1 VLLTD
6 QEAINVGTGVITST
20 SGLLQHQTALN
31 LDCSTTANPSTSILQ
46 LTSSTARVNGNLQ
59 ASGNIQTTTGTCS
72 AKNLTASN
80 TATALF
86 VIAGI
91 LGSVLL
97 TEQTVVG
104 VLPFVSQNGL
114 LQHPTALYL
123 DCSTNSTPSTPILA
137 LNSALAKVNGNLS
150 VTGTLAS
157 GSATYTA
164 SPSGTGGVSSSGV
177 LVNNPNSNV
186 SNSSAS
192 LGFYTDTTNGSS
204 ALLQLKAANTSNVA
218 QTANLQ
224 MQNNSSVGLLFQ
236 TVGAMPMNFWVNTN
250 VVALSMDT
258 SGNLTTPQNLTLTG
272 TSSKL
277 CLSGSSSQL
286 AIGTST
292 PQSQNQLE
300 VDNNNGTNCNIKAY
314 CNAGDCSLLLQSSVS
329 GSTPGRFQIK
339 CNAGGTVTIYAN
351 MGNNTGVAMGFNV
364 SSNINCLVMNP
375 AGTATCSYAWS
386 GPAFTATSDSS
397 LKDNQELADP
407 ADIKRV
413 FEGLDVKTYT
423 RKDMGNQQ
431 AVGFI
436 AQDLQAVL
444 PSSGAFNNL
453 VQTAENYQGRGDML
467 SIDYGSLVSVL
478 WGYTKQL
485 EARVTLLEAK

>member
-1 VLLTD
+1 MLLTD

-104 VLPFVSQNGL
+104 TLPLVSQNGL

-236 TVGAMPMNFWVNTN
+236 TVGAMPINFWVNTN

-277 CLSGSSSQL
+277 CPPNWQ
-286 AIGTST
+286 
-292 PQSQNQLE
+292 
-300 VDNNNGTNCNIKAY
+300 
-314 CNAGDCSLLLQSSVS
+314 
-329 GSTPGRFQIK
+329 
-339 CNAGGTVTIYAN
+339 
-351 MGNNTGVAMGFNV
+351 
-364 SSNINCLVMNP
+364 
-375 AGTATCSYAWS
+375 
-386 GPAFTATSDSS
+386 
-397 LKDNQELADP
+397 
-407 ADIKRV
+407 
-413 FEGLDVKTYT
+413 
-423 RKDMGNQQ
+423 
-431 AVGFI
+431 
-436 AQDLQAVL
+436 
-444 PSSGAFNNL
+444 
-453 VQTAENYQGRGDML
+453 
-467 SIDYGSLVSVL
+467 
-478 WGYTKQL
+478 
-485 EARVTLLEAK
+485 